1 MFKAILGAVHEVK
14 VDAAGNSVNK
24 HLGPLQFLSP
34 FGPSSLPA
42 ENRDTEVKTRDSAE
56 YGATAFL
63 PAGRRAKIE
72 LRNNFSPVGR

>member
-1 MFKAILGAVHEVK
+1 MT
-14 VDAAGNSVNK
+14 

-34 FGPSSLPA
+34 IGPYSLA
-42 ENRDTEVKTRDSAE
+42 TENRDAEVKTRDSAE
-56 YGATAFL
+56 YGAPAFL